1 MMMFQWLKDFH
12 NEESGQGFVEY
23 LLIIA
28 LIGLAVIVG
37 LSTAA
42 NYVNNAFTK
51 IGSKL
56 SNSVGT

>member
-1 MMMFQWLKDFH
+1 MMMFRLLKDFH

-37 LSTAA
+37 LSEAA

-56 SNSVGT
+56 CSSVGT